1 MFNKNK
7 NNNVSSDDVSNMI
20 EPIVARIDKLET
32 ALKNQAKQIVEL
44 QNLLK
49 GTGTIRQGDGEK
61 GSETFNLA
69 SETQLQIHEECVDRN
84 RTSSEKAL
92 TADDMASKDNV
103 LSRSVETLY
112 LPAPT
117 PDGLFMEYSP
127 TEQVGKSVYQLRT
140 EDGIN
145 GQFIMIDTSDA
156 IATAMISI
164 SQIVKPVCRIEGNT
178 KQYPRRIKTLE
189 EGVAQRDGAIWRVTK
204 KAKLS
209 FE

>member
-7 NNNVSSDDVSNMI
+7 NNNVSYDDVSNMI

-32 ALKNQAKQIVEL
+32 ALNKQAKQIVEL

-92 TADDMASKDNV
+92 TADDMALKDNV
-103 LSRSVETLY
+103 SSRSVETLY

-189 EGVAQRDGAIWRVTK
+189 EGVAQRDGTIWRVTK

>member
-1 MFNKNK
+1 M
-7 NNNVSSDDVSNMI
+7 D
-20 EPIVARIDKLET
+20 
-32 ALKNQAKQIVEL
+32 
-44 QNLLK
+44 
-49 GTGTIRQGDGEK
+49 
-61 GSETFNLA
+61 
-69 SETQLQIHEECVDRN
+69 
-84 RTSSEKAL
+84 
-92 TADDMASKDNV
+92 
-103 LSRSVETLY
+103 
-112 LPAPT
+112 
-117 PDGLFMEYSP
+117 YSP

-189 EGVAQRDGAIWRVTK
+189 EGVAQRDGTIWRVTK

>member
-7 NNNVSSDDVSNMI
+7 NNNVSCDDVSNMI

-32 ALKNQAKQIVEL
+32 ALKKQAKQIVEL

-61 GSETFNLA
+61 GSETFNSA

-92 TADDMASKDNV
+92 TADDMALKDNV
-103 LSRSVETLY
+103 SSRSVETLY